1 MKSNIR
7 SVYLRW
13 PLWIGL
19 ILIAVS
25 LVACGAGSGPGGEGP
40 VAGDSLYVPDG
51 YRAKLEAAGLREIA
65 AFPYFTAPFIAVVQ
79 DAGGREQAALFDRAG
94 AMRTVPLPVTY
105 EQTVQAIQN
114 NPTKRGFRFGAYSG
128 TLRGPQEKRGIPVPT
143 PPASPQPTAE
153 FRNLHLFEIGSALYW
168 CYDDGTTRLYLDLNG
183 RETDPFAKTAA

>member
-1 MKSNIR
+1 MKRTIH

-13 PLWIGL
+13 PVWIGL
-19 ILIAVS
+19 ILIAMS
-25 LVACGAGSGPGGEGP
+25 LAACGAGSGPGGEGP

-105 EQTVQAIQN
+105 EKTVQAIQ
-114 NPTKRGFRFGAYSG
+114 
-128 TLRGPQEKRGIPVPT
+128 KRGIPVPT

-183 RETDPFAKTAA
+183 RETDPFAKTAV